1 MSQGNE
7 LFRRYLDGDT
17 AAFDQ
22 IIKDYRENLIFFVM
36 RYVKSS
42 SIAEE
47 IAQDAFVELLIHK
60 ERYNFSCS
68 LKTYL
73 FTIARNKAVN
83 ILRRQKFHTDEEIDP
98 QSADDAMTLE
108 EKIIKDE
115 RKEKLYRTLEKL
127 PEDYRN
133 ALFLVYI
140 DELSYNEAG
149 KVMGKSRKQIENLV
163 FRGKAAVRKE
173 LEKEGMSYEI

>member
-1 MSQGNE
+1 MSHGNE
-7 LFRRYLDGDT
+7 LFRRYLDGEA

-36 RYVKSS
+36 RYIKSS

-83 ILRRQKFHTDEEIDP
+83 ILRRQKFSTDEEIDP
-98 QSADDAMTLE
+98 ESTSDERSLE
-108 EKIIKDE
+108 EKLISDE
-115 RKEKLYRTLEKL
+115 RKEMLYKAMGKLS
-127 PEDYRN
+127 EDYRS
-133 ALFLVYI
+133 ALYLVYVE
-140 DELSYNEAG
+140 DLSYDDAG
-149 KVMGKSRKQIENLV
+149 KVMGKNRKQIENLV
-163 FRGKAAVRKE
+163 FRAKAAARRE
-173 LEKEGMSYEI
+173 LEKEGMSYDE